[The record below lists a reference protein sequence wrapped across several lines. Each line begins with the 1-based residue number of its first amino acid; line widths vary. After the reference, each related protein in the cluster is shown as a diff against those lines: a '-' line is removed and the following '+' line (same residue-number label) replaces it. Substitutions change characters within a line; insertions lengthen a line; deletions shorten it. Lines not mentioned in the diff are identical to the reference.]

1 MSHWK
6 RAPHDGAFHRKR
18 PASEIYRRRSTR
30 CGLVYFLAVP
40 PVLRSEIHDRPVKLG
55 GNPLADLPGVCSPI
69 ARSGRRQPSQ
79 VLAQTLEERMPD
91 LPRRRL
97 RAVLDLGQEL
107 RFDPDALCERSA
119 WHRAASCGST
129 ASTASAGPR
138 QRLCRS
144 HGRPCLRRP
153 GRRPCAGRRRARPTY
168 SRRAAKPAMVSVSR
182 CAQVFLTQS
191 LLRPAG

>member
-79 VLAQTLEERMPD
+79 VLAQTLEKRMPD

-97 RAVLDLGQEL
+97 RAILDLGQEL
-107 RFDPDALCERSA
+107 RFDPDPFVSDPLGIGLRLAD
-119 WHRAASCGST
+119 
-129 ASTASAGPR
+129 
-138 QRLCRS
+138 QRLQPLLQVR
-144 HGRPCLRRP
+144 GRDFVEAMVDFACVDQVLTLAP
-153 GRRPCAGRRRARPTY
+153 ADV
-168 SRRAAKPAMVSVSR
+168 KPVPLTMVSVS
-182 CAQVFLTQS
+182 
-191 LLRPAG
+191 